1 MSCAA
6 TPAPAIPCSCAR
18 APTSP
23 PRAGGLNSAVTTATW
38 EDGDGN
44 AYRFRVTNA
53 LNGEA
58 PDEADGVAERKDGK
72 LVVQATKPEA
82 GTVQLGQGVLL
93 PTQHVLKLIAS
104 AEQGESVL
112 EAPVFDGSPDARKV
126 YDTLSIIG
134 KGVSDAK
141 GLEEAAT
148 TGDLAG
154 RMRFPVTISYYER
167 NGDSQTPDY
176 IISFD
181 MFDNGVSR
189 NLKLDYGEFCAA
201 RHAHR
206 LRGAAEGGV
215 REVASSVAGKSCA
228 SGTLRCGCSGPRRRG
243 ASRAMPRSMIS
254 LPKRARK
261 VSVAS
266 SARPRLVA

>member
-1 MSCAA
+1 MRFAYPVRAAAALALLGGSALPAAAIQLTPHRATYAVSLDASKPGNRVNGAEGQITYELRGNPCAGYSVQLRQSTDLA
-6 TPAPAIPCSCAR
+6 TE
-18 APTSP
+18 
-23 PRAGGLNSAVTTATW
+23 GGRLNSAVTTATW

-82 GTVQLGQGVLL
+82 GTVQLGTGVLL

-134 KGVSDAK
+134 KGVSDPK

-148 TGDLAG
+148 SGDLAG

-167 NGDSQTPDY
+167 GGDSQTPDY

-189 NLKLDYGEFCAA
+189 NLKLDYGEFA
-201 RHAHR
+201 
-206 LRGAAEGGV
+206 LRG
-215 REVASSVAGKSCA
+215 
-228 SGTLRCGCSGPRRRG
+228 TLI
-243 ASRAMPRSMIS
+243 AYEA
-254 LPKRARK
+254 LPKEECAK
-261 VSVAS
+261 
-266 SARPRLVA
+266 